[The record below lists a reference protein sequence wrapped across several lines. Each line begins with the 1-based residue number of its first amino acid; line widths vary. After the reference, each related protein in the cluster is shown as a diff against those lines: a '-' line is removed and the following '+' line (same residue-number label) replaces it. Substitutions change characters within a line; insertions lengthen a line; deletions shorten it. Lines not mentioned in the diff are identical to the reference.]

1 MKKSLLLAL
10 SILFALPMT
19 ACSKTGTTAPGA
31 TAASGAMAAPAADAA
46 IRKNL
51 QERLPQLPPIEEIR
65 ATAMPGLYE
74 VRVGPA
80 GIFYTDAQGDFLIQ
94 GAMMDT
100 KARRNLTEERINA
113 LNAIDFSTLPLKDAI
128 VFKSGNG
135 RRKLAVFEDPNCSY
149 CHRLETEL
157 AKVKNLTVYMFLY
170 PILGPDSTTK
180 SQNIWCAANRTKA
193 WQDWMLRQKTPA
205 AAQCDTAAVQRILEF
220 GRGHRIT
227 GTPTIVFEDG
237 RRVSGAMDAA
247 ALENML
253 EQKP

>member
-80 GIFYTDAQGDFLIQ
+80 GNF
-94 GAMMDT
+94 
-100 KARRNLTEERINA
+100 
-113 LNAIDFSTLPLKDAI
+113 
-128 VFKSGNG
+128 
-135 RRKLAVFEDPNCSY
+135 
-149 CHRLETEL
+149 
-157 AKVKNLTVYMFLY
+157 
-170 PILGPDSTTK
+170 
-180 SQNIWCAANRTKA
+180 
-193 WQDWMLRQKTPA
+193 
-205 AAQCDTAAVQRILEF
+205 
-220 GRGHRIT
+220 
-227 GTPTIVFEDG
+227 
-237 RRVSGAMDAA
+237 
-247 ALENML
+247 
-253 EQKP
+253 

>member
-170 PILGPDSTTK
+170 PILGPDSTAK
-180 SQNIWCAANRTKA
+180 SQNIWCAADRTKA

-205 AAQCDTAAVQRILEF
+205 AALCDTAAVQRILEF

>member
-100 KARRNLTEERINA
+100 KTRRNLTEERINA

-170 PILGPDSTTK
+170 PILGPDSTAK

>member
-65 ATAMPGLYE
+65 ATVMPGLYE

-170 PILGPDSTTK
+170 PILGPDSTAK
-180 SQNIWCAANRTKA
+180 SQNIWCAADRTKA

-205 AAQCDTAAVQRILEF
+205 AAQCDTAAVQRILDF

>member
-1 MKKSLLLAL
+1 MKKPLFLAL

-170 PILGPDSTTK
+170 PILGPDSTAK

-205 AAQCDTAAVQRILEF
+205 AAQCDTAAVQRILDF